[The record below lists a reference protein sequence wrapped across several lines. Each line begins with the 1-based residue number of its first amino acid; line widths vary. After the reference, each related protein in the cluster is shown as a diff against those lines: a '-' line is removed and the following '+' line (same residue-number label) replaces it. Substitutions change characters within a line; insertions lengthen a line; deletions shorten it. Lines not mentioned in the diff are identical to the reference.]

1 MTDEYRR
8 AFGSLQSLLVKHSP
22 AELLARLRRKH
33 GAAAPKVPSGSEITD
48 LAIDARWKVLPM
60 AHAARPELLDT
71 QSHAQSQRYSA
82 NIENFIGTVKVP
94 VGVIGPLRVNGTYAQ
109 QDYFVP
115 LATTEA
121 TLVASYGRGCLL
133 YTSRCV

>member
-71 QSHAQSQRYSA
+71 QSHAQS
-82 NIENFIGTVKVP
+82 P
-94 VGVIGPLRVNGTYAQ
+94 V
-109 QDYFVP
+109 
-115 LATTEA
+115 
-121 TLVASYGRGCLL
+121 SYTHLDVYKRQLSNVRRWQGR
-133 YTSRCV
+133 